1 MYKMNELVNKFLSAG
16 DKFMPKKHLRQ
27 PTFTYSTIV
36 TCFQH
41 DLAYGDFKDFP
52 RRTTSD
58 KVFSDKASF
67 DITKI
72 QIMMDVIEVLLP
84 WFKSI

>member
-52 RRTTSD
+52 RRTASD